1 MADDTAA
8 ATQKLLEAE
17 RQGHRAAKRAAKLA
31 ADQARGLKHAL
42 DAERQKTA
50 AAEERARHFEVALFE
65 ERARSAKALQE
76 QRAEYLEAAV
86 EVARELAARRP
97 QASAPGPGPPA
108 RRASSHATEL
118 ARGAPSTWSEAGQ
131 RASVLGVGV
140 LFRARQLR
148 AHHGT
153 ILEGGD
159 GGPLKETLTAI
170 AHPYGGAPPLSPA
183 EALPAALA
191 CVDFCVVALPALLD
205 SAAAA
210 AAPDESS
217 YLASI
222 KSAASTAAASVA
234 STVDQVLWEKENV
247 DLSTL
252 ARPALQNQ
260 VDSMLAAGPLT
271 PHKSEERDGTSL

>member
-1 MADDTAA
+1 MADSTAA

-31 ADQARGLKHAL
+31 ADQARGLKQAL

-65 ERARSAKALQE
+65 ERAWSAKALQE
-76 QRAEYLEAAV
+76 QRAECLEAAV

-153 ILEGGD
+153 ILEGGH

-205 SAAAA
+205 SAAAP
-210 AAPDESS
+210 PDDAG

-234 STVDQVLWEKENV
+234 STVDQVLWEEENV